1 MLPKRF
7 YSPLFTLGMV
17 FLFNPVVGLVD
28 LLPDFIGAF
37 LVAASMTEIAMLDER
52 LEQARR
58 LIYYVAG
65 VSAVRTVLMFFM
77 FDMDESAMLSSVFL
91 LGVGEL
97 FALIYFAV
105 SFFGGVSYVAQRSE
119 SENVLGNVD
128 RIQKLWITFFAV
140 HTASSVLPELFALP
154 QLTARV
160 NPEEL
165 TWATERQIVL
175 YRNYARLLLGTVS
188 FISAVW
194 WFKNTYAFM
203 KGVRRDESFKQSLS
217 VRFGEFI
224 RANPLQ
230 RVFWDLRFAFIAFA
244 AGCVLQMNFT
254 VDGMAVLPAWTG
266 SLLLLAGALRLNKQD
281 KKSLCVL
288 CIGALIQAVSI
299 YLVKNLLGEILLAAA
314 SAAVVYLGERAV
326 TLHVKKAIDWEIDA
340 YFYLT
345 RLFYT
350 AFLVLGV
357 IYYAGGNYWVHLA
370 RVLCFIAWTASN
382 LWVSSSVLGEIK
394 LRKRL

>member
-1 MLPKRF
+1 MALKRF

-28 LLPDFIGAF
+28 ILPDFVGAF
-37 LVAASMTEIAMLDER
+37 LIATSMTEISMLDDR

-97 FALIYFAV
+97 FALIYFAI
-105 SFFGGVSYVAQRSE
+105 SFFGGVSYIAQRSE
-119 SENVLGNVD
+119 SVSVLGDVD
-128 RIQKLWITFFAV
+128 RIQRLWILFCIV
-140 HTASSVLPELFALP
+140 HTAGSVLPELFALP

-175 YRNYARLLLGTVS
+175 YRNYARLLFGT
-188 FISAVW
+188 ISLIMAVW

-203 KGVRRDESFKQSLS
+203 KGVRKDESFKQSLTA
-217 VRFGEFI
+217 RFGDFLK
-224 RANPLQ
+224 ANPLQ
-230 RVFWDLRFAFIAFA
+230 GVFWDVRFAFISFV
-244 AGCVLQMNFT
+244 AGCALQMNFT
-254 VDGMAVLPAWTG
+254 VDGIAVLPAWLG
-266 SLLLLAGALRLNKQD
+266 SLLLLVALLRLDKKN
-281 KKSLCVL
+281 KKSLYIL
-288 CIGALIQAVSI
+288 SGAALVQAVSI
-299 YLVKNLLGEILLAAA
+299 YLIKNILGVILISAA
-314 SAAVVYLGERAV
+314 SALAVYIAEKLI
-326 TLHVKKAIDWEIDA
+326 TDHVKKAIDWEIDA

-345 RLFYT
+345 RLLYT
-350 AFLVLGV
+350 AFFVLSV
-357 IYYAGGNYWVHLA
+357 IYAFGGNYFVHLA
-370 RVLCFIAWTASN
+370 RVLCFIAWMACN
-382 LWVSSSVLGEIK
+382 LWVGSSVLSEIK